1 MYKNLAF
8 CTMTNDVLLF
18 CKFSLIVLPTSLSL
32 KMPYTN
38 HFFVPKLQQAQG
50 VENEEQTKPLS
61 SSLEALTIALRV
73 ADVGL
78 KK

>member
-1 MYKNLAF
+1 
-8 CTMTNDVLLF
+8 
-18 CKFSLIVLPTSLSL
+18 
-32 KMPYTN
+32 MPYTTI
-38 HFFVPKLQQAQG
+38 FVPKLQQAQD